1 MRKKR
6 SFTSEFELE
15 QFLKYTH
22 HQSYCSIS
30 REIGIDKSVVRR
42 WVGLYKSKGILG
54 LEINKCKTIFDI
66 CDFFWYFFE

>member
-6 SFTSEFELE
+6 SFTSEFKLE

-42 WVGLYKSKGILG
+42 WVRLYKTKVILG
-54 LEINKCKTIFDI
+54 FKSIKAKLFSIFEIL
-66 CDFFWYFFE
+66 

>member
-6 SFTSEFELE
+6 SFTSEFKLE

-42 WVGLYKSKGILG
+42 WVRFYKTKVILG
-54 LEINKCKTIFDI
+54 FKSIKAKLFSIFEIL
-66 CDFFWYFFE
+66 